1 MANFHYSPLLIMLAL
16 LSACGP
22 RAAAVDQ
29 MPGRTALVPNASGSS
44 LALATTEPPTLSA
57 PTESCAANLYV
68 SLCVQDVS
76 INEDGIGISVTL
88 KSDIEHVG
96 PSLPFAPPVPEQGI
110 DTRVYLLDP
119 SHVKHEYEVSNG
131 PFPGEVPADQDSA
144 SQVFS
149 FEVNHPPDGP
159 YTLHIPTVVLVADV
173 GADISLDLGTHPMQE
188 STIPMAGSFRLMG
201 QKIRFTH
208 AEVDSQSNLHVFSDP
223 IGVGHGVTLR
233 WLNAGM
239 PQGWTS
245 GTGPG
250 NKYNFEA
257 HVQDLWFPV
266 VNADGTENTG
276 PASFHIYDA
285 VIYISGPF
293 EIDFRVN

>member
-1 MANFHYSPLLIMLAL
+1 MSNFHYRPLLIMLVL

-29 MPGRTALVPNASGSS
+29 MPGRTASVPNASGSS
-44 LALATTEPPTLSA
+44 LALATTELPTLSPPIEA
-57 PTESCAANLYV
+57 CAANPSV
-68 SLCVQDVS
+68 RLCVQDES
-76 INEDGIGISVTL
+76 INEDGIGITVTI
-88 KSDIEHVG
+88 KSGVQHVR
-96 PSLPFAPPVPEQGI
+96 PSIPFAPPVPEQGI
-110 DTRVYLLDP
+110 DTGVYLLDP
-119 SHVKHEYEVSNG
+119 SHMKHEYEASIG

-149 FEVNHPPDGP
+149 FQVNQPPDGS

-173 GADISLDLGTHPMQE
+173 SADISVDLGPHPMPE
-188 STIPMAGSFRLMG
+188 STIPMAGSIRLMG
-201 QKIRFTH
+201 QEIRFTH
-208 AEVDSQSNLHVFSDP
+208 AEVDSQLNLHVFSDP
-223 IGVGHGVTLR
+223 IDVGQGVTLR

-257 HVQDLWFPV
+257 HVQDLWFPM

-276 PASFHIYDA
+276 LASFHIYDA